1 MHHSSSWLRIREKS
15 EKVCNKLEI
24 QLTANKK
31 SHWVDRWKVLI
42 VSWHWYYHPL
52 TPLTSSSPQCL
63 QLRPMVLVKVF
74 MNYNYNQD
82 NTLVQPI
89 TFKHRLDQ
97 RKFQFFM
104 MCGADEK
111 ICPGPIRRP
120 DWTVTL
126 FDVFD
131 LQEVVVDSKTNSQN
145 RWSLRCFCSQN
156 LQLVQGQRWTQG
168 NQVFVEILNQ
178 HWTLEHLIF

>member
-1 MHHSSSWLRIREKS
+1 
-15 EKVCNKLEI
+15 
-24 QLTANKK
+24 
-31 SHWVDRWKVLI
+31 
-42 VSWHWYYHPL
+42 
-52 TPLTSSSPQCL
+52 
-63 QLRPMVLVKVF
+63 MVLVKVF

-131 LQEVVVDSKTNSQN
+131 LQEVDSKTNAQN

-168 NQVFVEILNQ
+168 NQVFVEILHQLRWNHEVGEFDLLTSMKWCSIYCFGMIWSTSKIIFCQ
-178 HWTLEHLIF
+178 FLFWGRPNCILYLILKSFPLIGVK